1 MPVLPSS
8 AMYTARYS
16 DGQTA
21 IVQTALRFGVVVFD
35 SADDSGSW
43 GTHYRK
49 AIDALISTPGV
60 DFAFRISLIEKCLKR
75 ELFIMT
81 SEAREEHLQA
91 LAGNFLRLNAL
102 VDESVKLSLDQNH
115 HDELAGSF
123 PKLHCWVRN
132 AAYPYNDCQLIC
144 DFRLF
149 PLLERLFDVALQRG
163 WDLSVQ
169 FNVRRYQPTA
179 EDARA
184 LRKNLVQIDS
194 ESGLP
199 HRLIDLQRRLVG
211 KIDQARFLID
221 QFVGYG
227 NAQAKEALSE
237 QIAEEFA
244 AKFGRFGFPC
254 ALFEDPAASVDE
266 QLSTGFH
273 SSLFQDS
280 TPMDKAVEAAA
291 PDEIKQLLCW
301 QSLESWAGGLL
312 SNTHIGYERDRDFL
326 KRIEL
331 KLGDLE
337 RALQTRNLA
346 MTECSEFKKA
356 LSISRADPPFALVK
370 TRQILEGIV
379 QRVYRDRK
387 TGQPLKP
394 LYNMID
400 ELLEEGRVFPRRIAS
415 YLHTLR
421 VLGNLV
427 AHAGPAKV
435 EGSADNSSLS
445 ETDVELTL
453 LMTLNLVE
461 WYLSEYSH
469 SDGG

>member
-1 MPVLPSS
+1 
-8 AMYTARYS
+8 MYTARYS

-21 IVQTALRFGVVVFD
+21 IVQTALRFETVVFD
-35 SADDSGSW
+35 SVEDASSW
-43 GTHYRK
+43 AANYRK
-49 AIDALISTPGV
+49 AIEALISAPGV

-75 ELFIMT
+75 ELFITT

-91 LAGNFLRLNAL
+91 LAGRFLRLNAL
-102 VDESVKLSLDQNH
+102 VDESVKLCLDQNQ
-115 HDELAGSF
+115 HDVLAGSF
-123 PKLHCWVRN
+123 PKLNCWVRN
-132 AAYPYNDCQLIC
+132 ATYPYNDCQLIS

-149 PLLERLFDVALQRG
+149 PLLERLFDVALQRD
-163 WDLSVQ
+163 WDVAVQ

-179 EDARA
+179 EDARS
-184 LRKNLVQIDS
+184 LRKNLAHIDS

-199 HRLIDLQRRLVG
+199 RRLTDLQRRVVE

-221 QFVGYG
+221 QFVGFG
-227 NAQAKEALSE
+227 NAQAKETLSE
-237 QIAEEFA
+237 QISEEFT

-254 ALFEDPAASVDE
+254 ALLDDSNSVGVDE

-273 SSLFQDS
+273 SSLFLES
-280 TPMDKAVEAAA
+280 TPMDTAADAAA
-291 PDEIKQLLCW
+291 PDEIEQLLRW
-301 QSLESWAGGLL
+301 QPLESWAGQLL
-312 SNTHIGYERDRDFL
+312 SNTHIGYQRDFL

-346 MTECSEFKKA
+346 MEECSEFKKA

-387 TGQPLKP
+387 REQPGKP

-400 ELLEEGRVFPRRIAS
+400 ELLEDGHVFPRRIAS

-427 AHAGPAKV
+427 AHGGSAKI
-435 EGSADNSSLS
+435 EGSAANGSLS

-461 WYLSEYSH
+461 WYLFDYPVS
-469 SDGG
+469 GPP